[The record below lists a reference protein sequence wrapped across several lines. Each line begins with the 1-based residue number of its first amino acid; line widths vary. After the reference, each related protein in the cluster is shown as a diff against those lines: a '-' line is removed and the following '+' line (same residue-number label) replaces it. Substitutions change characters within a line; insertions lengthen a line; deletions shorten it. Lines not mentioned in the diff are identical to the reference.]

1 MHQTSKNIRDFFAQ
15 AKSLSN
21 KEPIILFLDEIDS
34 LVSKRTDKVD
44 SNKAEE
50 ISQFLQEINALKEAP
65 NLILVGATNRPD
77 HLDSAIMRS

>member
-1 MHQTSKNIRDFFAQ
+1 MHQTTKNIREFFQQ
-15 AKSLSN
+15 AKELSKN
-21 KEPIILFLDEIDS
+21 EPIILFLDEIDS

-65 NLILVGATNRPD
+65 NLILV
-77 HLDSAIMRS
+77 